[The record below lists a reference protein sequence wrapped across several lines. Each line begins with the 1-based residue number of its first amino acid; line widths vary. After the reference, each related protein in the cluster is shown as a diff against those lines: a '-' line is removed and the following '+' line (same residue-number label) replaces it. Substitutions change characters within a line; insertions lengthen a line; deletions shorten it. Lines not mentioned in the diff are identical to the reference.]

1 MTLADIVAAA
11 TGSREADKDGAKRLP
26 DIAERPPS
34 PSKEPSGPTP
44 SPNIALGALGGSFP
58 RSWSLQHPATR
69 ASFSKPPRPG
79 SFHPKLGPVPSA
91 DPATATDPFRAD
103 FRPADSE
110 FRGAFQYHDEDTAT
124 PSSSRKAKRE
134 SWLGGFAP
142 HERDKD
148 KSRDGGHDEQ
158 PDAGAETEPEP
169 ETEHQEG
176 GIWKRWIAEPLGLS
190 DADDDPQSPRGTTTR
205 GSTPRVSRQNTAE
218 GPRTQKTV
226 RAAKSLPQIRDRE
239 KSSRGTS
246 NPSAN
251 ASSAADPR
259 AQSQS
264 RRGSEAGASK
274 WAILKPKIKHH
285 VAQQQQQQQQAGSG
299 VAANVTVTDELLVGG
314 LGVLLLQMFFER
326 DDQDRRRVPILLH
339 HLKIRVSDSINP
351 LNGRHAVFR
360 IECEYANGAA
370 RWVIYRQLRDFISLH
385 GHYRVASVYLT
396 RDQVLLPEFPKTS
409 LPYFKFLKKEGR
421 EKGTGELH
429 RTDFAKLQRESLENY
444 LIGVIKAVMFRAD
457 ANRLFRFFEIS
468 ALSIA
473 LAQRGGIQGKLLR
486 SSQRKAGYLRVL
498 SSNMSR
504 KAAHTGLL
512 AWKRNHEPKWWLVRE
527 SYLVAVEDPGELQ
540 IFDVFLLDSDFT
552 IERPVRY
559 YRQGLSF
566 LHGAL
571 ENDDDEMEK
580 KHTHTRE
587 IEPQLS
593 KSQTIKRTFK
603 SIGHSAGRSAT
614 TGDKDKHTAQ
624 SNGDTNAAGPSGSG
638 SGTRRRSGSLGA
650 REALGARVRPG
661 EGLPVPDMADMIT
674 SSESSSDEEDPTTAA
689 AQGPDKDGKKK
700 KGKGKNKANLGDVS
714 QHTFYI
720 QNSQNRL
727 KLVAKNER
735 EMVQWIVS
743 MERMASQ
750 SHWTGKNRFDS
761 FAPIRLNVAA
771 QWLVDGRDYF
781 WNLSRAILLAKERIY
796 IHDWWLS
803 PELYLRRPGKE
814 QYRLDRLLKRKA
826 EEGVKIFVILYKEV
840 SNRTT
845 PTDSNYTKQT
855 LVNLHPNIMVQ
866 RSPSHF
872 STGTF
877 YWAHHEKMCVIDE
890 AIAFMGGL
898 DACFGRWDTAQHVLI
913 DDGEPNGP
921 EGNEQIWVGKDYSNS
936 RVMDFHTLNKP
947 EQDMYDRTK
956 VPRMPWHDVAMQIVG
971 QPARDLCR
979 HFVQRWNYLLRVKN
993 HSRKMPFLLPPP
1005 DFKPSELTE
1014 QGLTGTCELQICRSA
1029 GAWSLGTQNRVEH
1042 SIQNAYLKAIQLS
1055 EHFVYIENQFF
1066 ITSTTV
1072 NDVAIENKIGD
1083 ALVNRIIR
1091 AHHDGVKWKAC
1102 IVIPLLPGFTF
1113 PIDHGEAS
1121 AVRLIMECQNRTIS
1135 RGPNSIFARLRKE
1148 GIDPDE
1154 YISFFSLRGW
1164 GKLAGDVLTT
1174 EQVYIHGKIMVVD
1187 DRVVIIGSANINDRS
1202 QRGDRDSELAS
1213 VIRDTDMIDSR
1224 MAGKPFKV
1232 GRFAH
1237 TLRVRLMREHLGVD
1251 VDAMYQE
1258 DLMAN
1263 EPKMRE
1269 DEVKTW
1275 DPDNEQKMREEGVS
1289 KVKQHGPAGNIEVLS
1304 KDTMGQVAYGAEE
1317 VGLHKLG
1324 RLGHKLGATST
1335 TQGGNDA
1342 TVDEERKMF
1351 SRSGKKEAGFADSVV
1366 PTLEEKTVMEHRPR
1380 KPDDKNEKPL
1390 EDALK
1395 VPGGQGVDPKE
1406 ATTPDGEKFGAPADA
1421 STSAFTDNQ
1430 PPHARS
1436 GDKDVSP
1443 EEQGAVHARTL
1454 LRKHLSVS
1462 VGAKPWTIPTPAPEI
1477 DPHGFKDPA
1486 CDEFFKEVWVAAA
1499 VHNTEIYRKVFHCT
1513 PDDLVTT
1520 WKQYKEFA
1528 QHQERLSKVPKDS
1541 QMPAEPVGTVP
1552 GEGAGVAENPGHHGM
1567 HHLGEGLEAGN
1578 RNDNLDAHTETEES
1592 NDQPSSPRSS
1602 PSTRRNGKDNVP
1614 GGKPANMG
1622 PGQNHTFDTRSRR
1635 PTHPDE
1641 PLEQWEREEMEELLQ
1656 DVRGHLV
1663 VFPTRFLEGEDVA
1676 NNFLFN
1682 TDRLLPLPI
1691 YD

>member
-1 MTLADIVAAA
+1 MLSLSEVVSAA
-11 TGSREADKDGAKRLP
+11 TAHHDAEKESAKRLP

-34 PSKEPSGPTP
+34 PKDPS
-44 SPNIALGALGGSFP
+44 SQQPNVALGALGGSFP

-69 ASFSKPPRPG
+69 ASFSKPPRLG
-79 SFHPKLGPVPSA
+79 LHHPKLEPVGSS

-103 FRPADSE
+103 FRPPDSE
-110 FRGAFQYHDEDTAT
+110 FRGAFQYHEDDSSTPTA
-124 PSSSRKAKRE
+124 RKPKRE
-134 SWLGGFAP
+134 SWLGGFTSHP
-142 HERDKD
+142 DREKD
-148 KSRDGGHDEQ
+148 KSRDAEQ
-158 PDAGAETEPEP
+158 SEQQPEGEEPEP
-169 ETEHQEG
+169 EPEHQEG
-176 GIWKRWIAEPLGLS
+176 GIWKRWIAEPLGL
-190 DADDDPQSPRGTTTR
+190 DTDDDPQSPRGTTTR

-218 GPRTQKTV
+218 GPRTQPKTV
-226 RAAKSLPQIRDRE
+226 RAAKSLPQIRDRA
-239 KSSRGTS
+239 KSSRDTS
-246 NPSAN
+246 NPNTNSN
-251 ASSAADPR
+251 ADPR
-259 AQSQS
+259 ATSQS
-264 RRGSEAGASK
+264 RRGSEAGGSK
-274 WAILKPKIKHH
+274 WAILKPKIKSHI
-285 VAQQQQQQQQAGSG
+285 AQQQQPSSG
-299 VAANVTVTDELLVGG
+299 MAANVTVTDELLMGG

-326 DDQDRRRVPILLH
+326 DDQGRRRVPILLH

-421 EKGTGELH
+421 EKGTEVH
-429 RTDFAKLQRESLENY
+429 RTDFAKLQREALENY
-444 LIGVIKAVMFRAD
+444 LIGMIKAVMFRAD

-473 LAQRGGIQGKLLR
+473 LAQRGGIQGK
-486 SSQRKAGYLRVL
+486 AGYLRVL

-512 AWKRNHEPKWWLVRE
+512 GWKRDHEPKWWLVRE

-552 IERPVRY
+552 IERPIRY

-571 ENDDDEMEK
+571 DNDDAEVEK
-580 KHTHTRE
+580 KYTHTRE
-587 IEPQLS
+587 IEPQMS
-593 KSQTIKRTFK
+593 KRQTIKDTFR
-603 SIGHSAGRSAT
+603 SIGHSAGRSAVT
-614 TGDKDKHTAQ
+614 SEKDKSSSQ
-624 SNGDTNAAGPSGSG
+624 PSGDANVRA
-638 SGTRRRSGSLGA
+638 RRGSLGA
-650 REALGARVRPG
+650 SGTVRPRD
-661 EGLPVPDMADMIT
+661 GLPEPDLAGVIS
-674 SSESSSDEEDPTTAA
+674 SSESSSDEEDPAA
-689 AQGPDKDGKKK
+689 AANQTEKDKKK
-700 KGKGKNKANLGDVS
+700 KGKAKNKANLTDVS

-720 QNSQNRL
+720 QNSQTRL

-872 STGTF
+872 ATGTF
-877 YWAHHEKMCVIDE
+877 YWAHHEKLCVIDE

-898 DACFGRWDTAQHVLI
+898 DACFGRWDTPQHVLI
-913 DDGEPNGP
+913 DDGEPYGP
-921 EGNEQIWVGKDYSNS
+921 EGSEQIWIGKDYSNS
-936 RVMDFHTLNKP
+936 RVLDFHTLNKP

-1005 DFKPSELTE
+1005 DFKPAELTE

-1072 NDVAIENKIGD
+1072 NDVVVENRIGD

-1091 AHHDGVKWKAC
+1091 AHHDGVKWRAC

-1148 GIDPDE
+1148 GIDPDD
-1154 YISFFSLRGW
+1154 YISIFSLRGW

-1174 EQVYIHGKIMVVD
+1174 EQVYIHGKTMVVD

-1202 QRGDRDSELAS
+1202 QLGNRDSELAS
-1213 VIRDTDMIDSR
+1213 VIRDTDMIESR

-1251 VDAMYQE
+1251 VDAMFQE

-1275 DPDNEQKMREEGVS
+1275 DPDNEQKMREGVS
-1289 KVKQHGPAGNIEVLS
+1289 QVKQPGPTGNIEMLS
-1304 KDTMGQVAYGAEE
+1304 RDTIGQVAYGAEE
-1317 VGLHKLG
+1317 IGLHKLG

-1335 TQGGNDA
+1335 ASGDDA
-1342 TVDEERKMF
+1342 TIVEERRMF
-1351 SRSGKKEAGFADSVV
+1351 SRDGTKEPGFADAVV
-1366 PTLEEKTVMEHRPR
+1366 PTLEEKTVLEHRP
-1380 KPDDKNEKPL
+1380 KESENKQDQPIMDVL
-1390 EDALK
+1390 DAPGAK
-1395 VPGGQGVDPKE
+1395 VAEPKE
-1406 ATTPDGEKFGAPADA
+1406 ATTLGGEKFGAPADA
-1421 STSAFTDNQ
+1421 STSPQTDDQ

-1436 GDKDVSP
+1436 GEKDFTP
-1443 EEQGAVHARTL
+1443 EEQGAVHARSL

-1462 VGAKPWTIPTPAPEI
+1462 VGTKPWTVPTPAPNI
-1477 DPHGFKDPA
+1477 DPHGFKDPV
-1486 CDEFFKEVWVAAA
+1486 CDEFFKDVWVATA

-1520 WKQYKEFA
+1520 WKQYKEFS

-1541 QMPAEPVGTVP
+1541 QPPAEAAGTVP
-1552 GEGAGVAENPGHHGM
+1552 GEGAGIAENPGHRGV
-1567 HHLGEGLEAGN
+1567 HHPGDGLETGD
-1578 RNDNLDAHTETEES
+1578 RKDNLDQHTETEDS
-1592 NDQPSSPRSS
+1592 TDQPSSPRSS
-1602 PSTRRNGKDNVP
+1602 PSTRRNGKDVP
-1614 GGKPANMG
+1614 NGKPGPSG
-1622 PGQNHTFDTRSRR
+1622 PGQNPGFDTRSRR

-1641 PLEQWEREEMEELLQ
+1641 PLEQWERDEMEELLE
-1656 DVRGHLV
+1656 DVKGHLV
-1663 VFPTRFLEGEDVA
+1663 IYPTRFLEGEDVA

>member
-1 MTLADIVAAA
+1 MLSTH
-11 TGSREADKDGAKRLP
+11 DKL
-26 DIAERPPS
+26 
-34 PSKEPSGPTP
+34 
-44 SPNIALGALGGSFP
+44 
-58 RSWSLQHPATR
+58 
-69 ASFSKPPRPG
+69 
-79 SFHPKLGPVPSA
+79 V
-91 DPATATDPFRAD
+91 
-103 FRPADSE
+103 
-110 FRGAFQYHDEDTAT
+110 
-124 PSSSRKAKRE
+124 RK
-134 SWLGGFAP
+134 
-142 HERDKD
+142 
-148 KSRDGGHDEQ
+148 
-158 PDAGAETEPEP
+158 
-169 ETEHQEG
+169 
-176 GIWKRWIAEPLGLS
+176 
-190 DADDDPQSPRGTTTR
+190 
-205 GSTPRVSRQNTAE
+205 
-218 GPRTQKTV
+218 
-226 RAAKSLPQIRDRE
+226 
-239 KSSRGTS
+239 
-246 NPSAN
+246 
-251 ASSAADPR
+251 
-259 AQSQS
+259 
-264 RRGSEAGASK
+264 
-274 WAILKPKIKHH
+274 
-285 VAQQQQQQQQAGSG
+285 
-299 VAANVTVTDELLVGG
+299 
-314 LGVLLLQMFFER
+314 
-326 DDQDRRRVPILLH
+326 
-339 HLKIRVSDSINP
+339 
-351 LNGRHAVFR
+351 
-360 IECEYANGAA
+360 
-370 RWVIYRQLRDFISLH
+370 
-385 GHYRVASVYLT
+385 
-396 RDQVLLPEFPKTS
+396 
-409 LPYFKFLKKEGR
+409 
-421 EKGTGELH
+421 
-429 RTDFAKLQRESLENY
+429 
-444 LIGVIKAVMFRAD
+444 MFRAD
-457 ANRLFRFFEIS
+457 ANRLFRFFEMS

-473 LAQRGGIQGKLLR
+473 LAQRGGIQGK
-486 SSQRKAGYLRVL
+486 AGYLRVL

-504 KAAHTGLL
+504 KGAHHGLL

-540 IFDVFLLDSDFT
+540 IFDVFLLDADFA

-571 ENDDDEMEK
+571 DNDDEAAEK
-580 KHTHTRE
+580 KHSHTRE
-587 IEPQLS
+587 IEPEQS
-593 KSQTIKRTFK
+593 KSGAIKRTFQ
-603 SIGHSAGRSAT
+603 SIGHS
-614 TGDKDKHTAQ
+614 TART
-624 SNGDTNAAGPSGSG
+624 SSGTSGSREAGPSGTGGNKGHS
-638 SGTRRRSGSLGA
+638 RRRSSTGT
-650 REALGARVRPG
+650 RPQDNRI
-661 EGLPVPDMADMIT
+661 PAPDVTDMIS
-674 SSESSSDEEDPTTAA
+674 SSESSSDEEDPTIAA
-689 AQGPDKDGKKK
+689 NQGVDNNKKK
-700 KGKGKNKANLGDVS
+700 KKNKANLADVS

-814 QYRLDRLLKRKA
+814 QFRLDRLLKRKA

-872 STGTF
+872 ATGTF
-877 YWAHHEKMCVIDE
+877 YWAHHEKLCVIDE

-913 DDGEPNGP
+913 DDGDPNGGP
-921 EGNEQIWVGKDYSNS
+921 GHEQIWTGKDYSNA

-1005 DFKPSELTE
+1005 DFRPSELTE
-1014 QGLTGTCELQICRSA
+1014 QGLTGTCELQIS
-1029 GAWSLGTQNRVEH
+1029 
-1042 SIQNAYLKAIQLS
+1042 IQLS

-1072 NDVAIENKIGD
+1072 NDVAVENKIGD

-1091 AHHDGVKWKAC
+1091 AHHDEVKWRAV

-1113 PIDHGEAS
+1113 PIDHNDAS
-1121 AVRLIMECQNRTIS
+1121 TPHYGVSE
-1135 RGPNSIFARLRKE
+1135 
-1148 GIDPDE
+1148 PDDLAWSQFNFCTPDD
-1154 YISFFSLRGW
+1154 YITFFSLRGW
-1164 GKLAGDVLTT
+1164 GKLADDVLTT
-1174 EQVYIHGKIMVVD
+1174 EQVYIHAKCMVVD

-1202 QRGDRDSELAS
+1202 QRGDRDSELAA

-1237 TLRVRLMREHLGVD
+1237 TLRIRLMREHLGVD

-1263 EPKMRE
+1263 QPKARE
-1269 DEVKTW
+1269 DEIKKW
-1275 DPDNEQKMREEGVS
+1275 DPDHEQKFREDGVS
-1289 KVKQHGPAGNIEVLS
+1289 RVKQSSALGNLKVMS
-1304 KDTMGQVAYGAEE
+1304 RDTIGQIAYGAEE
-1317 VGLHKLG
+1317 IGMHKLG
-1324 RLGHKLGATST
+1324 RIGHKLGATST
-1335 TQGGNDA
+1335 AEGGDNTA
-1342 TVDEERKMF
+1342 VLEERQMY
-1351 SRSGKKEAGFADSVV
+1351 SRDGKKEPGFADSVV
-1366 PTLEEKTVMEHRPR
+1366 PTLEEKTVAEHRPR
-1380 KPDDKNEKPL
+1380 RADNKSGQPL

-1395 VPGGQGVDPKE
+1395 SPGANATEPNE

-1421 STSAFTDNQ
+1421 SSTAYSDDQ

-1436 GDKDVSP
+1436 GDKDFSP
-1443 EEQGAVHARTL
+1443 EEKEAVQTRNL
-1454 LRKHLSVS
+1454 LRKHLSAGI
-1462 VGAKPWTIPTPAPEI
+1462 GAKPWTVPTPAPEI
-1477 DPHGFKDPA
+1477 DPHGFQDPV
-1486 CDEFFKEVWVAAA
+1486 CDDFFKDVWVAAA

-1520 WKQYKEFA
+1520 WKQYKEFT
-1528 QHQERLSKVPKDS
+1528 QHQERLSKPPKDS
-1541 QMPAEPVGTVP
+1541 QNQQEPVGTVP
-1552 GEGAGVAENPGHHGM
+1552 GEGAGVAETPGSHGQHHA
-1567 HHLGEGLEAGN
+1567 GEGLEPGK
-1578 RNDNLDAHTETEES
+1578 RLDNLDVHTETEDS
-1592 NDQPSSPRSS
+1592 ADQPPSPRSS
-1602 PSTRRNGKDNVP
+1602 PSTRRNGKNNASS
-1614 GGKPANMG
+1614 GKPTGTA
-1622 PGQNHTFDTRSRR
+1622 PIQNGADPRSRR
-1635 PTHPDE
+1635 PAHPDE
-1641 PLEQWEREEMEELLQ
+1641 PLEQWERDEMEELLQ
-1656 DVRGHLV
+1656 DIRGHLV
-1663 VFPTRFLEGEDVA
+1663 IYPTRFLEGEDVA

>member
-1 MTLADIVAAA
+1 MPPTLADVVAAA
-11 TGSREADKDGAKRLP
+11 TTHEKDERKRLP
-26 DIAERPPS
+26 DIAEKP
-34 PSKEPSGPTP
+34 PTP
-44 SPNIALGALGGSFP
+44 HEGSVTNETVPLPNPALGALGGSHP

-79 SFHPKLGPVPSA
+79 SHHPRINLDESTDPSA
-91 DPATATDPFRAD
+91 ATDPFRAD
-103 FRPADSE
+103 FRQADSE
-110 FRGAFQYHDEDTAT
+110 FKGAFQYHDDDATT
-124 PSSSRKAKRE
+124 PSSRKHKRE
-134 SWLGGFAP
+134 SWLGGGR
-142 HERDKD
+142 EKD
-148 KSRDGGHDEQ
+148 KEKEKDKARDSELTEQ
-158 PDAGAETEPEP
+158 RAEGAESDHESDH
-169 ETEHQEG
+169 EHQEHHEHHEG
-176 GIWKRWIAEPLGLS
+176 GLWKKWIAEPLGLS
-190 DADDDPQSPRGTTTR
+190 DVDDDPQSPRGTTTR

-226 RAAKSLPQIRDRE
+226 RTAKSLPQIRDGG
-239 KSSRGTS
+239 KASRAASTS
-246 NPSAN
+246 NAN
-251 ASSAADPR
+251 GSADPR
-259 AQSQS
+259 AQSRS
-264 RRGSEAGASK
+264 RRGSEAGVSK
-274 WAILKPKIKHH
+274 WAILKPKIKSH
-285 VAQQQQQQQQAGSG
+285 VQQQQQQQPTSSSATPVS
-299 VAANVTVTDELLVGG
+299 VTDELLMGG

-385 GHYRVASVYLT
+385 GHYRVAGVYL
-396 RDQVLLPEFPKTS
+396 RGDQPLLPEFPKTS

-429 RTDFAKLQRESLENY
+429 RTDFAKLQREALENY

-473 LAQRGGIQGKLLR
+473 LAQRGGIQGK
-486 SSQRKAGYLRVL
+486 AGYLRVL

-504 KAAHTGLL
+504 KGAHNGLL
-512 AWKRNHEPKWWLVRE
+512 AWKKNHEPKWWLVRE
-527 SYLVAVEDPGELQ
+527 SYLVAVEDPGDLQ
-540 IFDVFLLDSDFT
+540 IFDVFLLDSEFT

-566 LHGAL
+566 LHGAV
-571 ENDDDEMEK
+571 DDDATVEK
-580 KHTHTRE
+580 KHTHTRG
-587 IEPQLS
+587 IEPQAS
-593 KSQTIKRTFK
+593 KRQTFKRTIKNT
-603 SIGHSAGRSAT
+603 IGNSTGRSST
-614 TGDKDKHTAQ
+614 NSDRGKELAQ
-624 SNGDTNAAGPSGSG
+624 TNEDANGAGSSRRRA
-638 SGTRRRSGSLGA
+638 STGTRPS
-650 REALGARVRPG
+650 
-661 EGLPVPDMADMIT
+661 EGLPVSDVPDVAAMIS
-674 SSESSSDEEDPTTAA
+674 SSESSSDEEDPAA
-689 AQGPDKDGKKK
+689 AANQGTEQQKKK
-700 KGKGKNKANLGDVS
+700 KKNKANLTDVS
-714 QHTFYI
+714 QHTFYV

-872 STGTF
+872 ATGTF
-877 YWAHHEKMCVIDE
+877 YWAHHEKLCVIDE

-913 DDGEPNGP
+913 DDGEPHGP
-921 EGNEQIWVGKDYSNS
+921 DGAEQIWIGKDYSNS
-936 RVMDFHTLNKP
+936 RVLDFHTLNRP
-947 EQDMYDRTK
+947 EQDMYDRSK

-1005 DFKPSELTE
+1005 DFKPSELAE

-1029 GAWSLGTQNRVEH
+1029 GPWSLGTQNRIEH

-1072 NDVAIENKIGD
+1072 NDVIIENKIGD

-1091 AHHDGVKWKAC
+1091 AHHDGVKWRAC

-1154 YISFFSLRGW
+1154 YITFFSLRGW

-1174 EQVYIHGKIMVVD
+1174 EQVYIHGKCMVVD

-1263 EPKMRE
+1263 DPKMRE
-1269 DEVKTW
+1269 EEVKTW
-1275 DPDNEQKMREEGVS
+1275 DPDSEQKLREEGVS
-1289 KVKQHGPAGNIEVLS
+1289 KVKPSGAVGNIEVMS
-1304 KDTMGQVAYGAEE
+1304 KDTVGQVAYGAEE
-1317 VGLHKLG
+1317 IGLHKLG

-1335 TQGGNDA
+1335 AQPGNDA
-1342 TVDEERKMF
+1342 VQTEERQTYSKD
-1351 SRSGKKEAGFADSVV
+1351 GKKEPGFADATV
-1366 PTLEEKTVMEHRPR
+1366 PTLEEKTIIEHRP
-1380 KPDDKNEKPL
+1380 KEPDNKREQPL
-1390 EDALK
+1390 MDTLK
-1395 VPGGQGVDPKE
+1395 VPGAKDPEPKE

-1421 STSAFTDNQ
+1421 SSSAYTDDQ

-1436 GDKDVSP
+1436 GDKDASP
-1443 EEQGAVHARTL
+1443 EEQGAVQARTL

-1462 VGAKPWTIPTPAPEI
+1462 VGAKPWTVPTPAPEI
-1477 DPHGFKDPA
+1477 DPHGFQDPV
-1486 CDEFFKEVWVAAA
+1486 CDEFFKDVWVAAA

-1541 QMPAEPVGTVP
+1541 QGQQDAAGTVP
-1552 GEGAGVAENPGHHGM
+1552 GEGAGVAENPGPQGIHQP
-1567 HHLGEGLEAGN
+1567 GEGPETGN
-1578 RNDNLDAHTETEES
+1578 RPDNLDVHTETEDS
-1592 NDQPSSPRSS
+1592 TDQPPSPRSS
-1602 PSTRRNGKDNVP
+1602 PSTRRNGKEP
-1614 GGKPANMG
+1614 GLTAKPAG
-1622 PGQNHTFDTRSRR
+1622 STTARTPTFDGRARR

-1641 PLEQWEREEMEELLQ
+1641 PLEQWERDEMEELLQ

-1663 VFPTRFLEGEDVA
+1663 IYPTRFLEGEDVA

-1691 YD
+1691 YN

>member
-1 MTLADIVAAA
+1 MSPTLGDVVSAAIA
-11 TGSREADKDGAKRLP
+11 HDKENHQRLP
-26 DIAERPPS
+26 DIAEKPAALEGDPI
-34 PSKEPSGPTP
+34 
-44 SPNIALGALGGSFP
+44 PNQSTIQSNAALGALGGSHP

-69 ASFSKPPRPG
+69 ASFSKPPRLG
-79 SFHPKLGPVPSA
+79 SHHPTLEPVTSGEPS
-91 DPATATDPFRAD
+91 TATDPFRAD
-103 FRPADSE
+103 FRPTHSE
-110 FRGAFQYHDEDTAT
+110 FKGAFQYYEDEAAT
-124 PSSSRKAKRE
+124 PSSRKHKRE
-134 SWLGGFAP
+134 SWLGGREKDKEKEKARDNEPTEQREGAESEHEHEHEP
-142 HERDKD
+142 HE
-148 KSRDGGHDEQ
+148 GG
-158 PDAGAETEPEP
+158 
-169 ETEHQEG
+169 
-176 GIWKRWIAEPLGLS
+176 WKRWILGGHS
-190 DADDDPQSPRGTTTR
+190 DVDDEPQSPRGTNTR
-205 GSTPRVSRQNTAE
+205 GSTPRVSRQSTLE
-218 GPRTQKTV
+218 GPRTNNKAV
-226 RAAKSLPQIRDRE
+226 RTARSLPQIRDGG
-239 KSSRGTS
+239 KASRPTSTSGTP
-246 NPSAN
+246 NP
-251 ASSAADPR
+251 DPR
-259 AQSQS
+259 ADSRS
-264 RRGSEAGASK
+264 RRGSEAGAGSK
-274 WAILKPKIKHH
+274 WAILKPKIRSH
-285 VAQQQQQQQQAGSG
+285 VQQQQQQQQQPSSSS
-299 VAANVTVTDELLVGG
+299 AAPVSVTDELLVGG

-351 LNGRHAVFR
+351 LNGHHAVFR

-385 GHYRVASVYLT
+385 GHYRVASVYL
-396 RDQVLLPEFPKTS
+396 RGDQPLLPEFPKTS

-421 EKGTGELH
+421 EKGTGDVH

-457 ANRLFRFFEIS
+457 ANRLFRFFEMS

-473 LAQRGGIQGKLLR
+473 LAQRGGIQG
-486 SSQRKAGYLRVL
+486 KAGYLRVL

-540 IFDVFLLDSDFT
+540 IFDVFLLDSDFA

-571 ENDDDEMEK
+571 DNDDDAAEK
-580 KHTHTRE
+580 KHSHTRE
-587 IEPQLS
+587 IEPS
-593 KSQTIKRTFK
+593 HSTGRAIKRTFQ
-603 SIGHSAGRSAT
+603 SIGHT
-614 TGDKDKHTAQ
+614 TGR
-624 SNGDTNAAGPSGSG
+624 NASGVGGSRDGSQPNVGASGSKG
-638 SGTRRRSGSLGA
+638 HARRRSSTGTRPQDNSLPAPNVAGT
-650 REALGARVRPG
+650 
-661 EGLPVPDMADMIT
+661 IT
-674 SSESSSDEEDPTTAA
+674 SSESSSDEEDPAVAA
-689 AQGPDKDGKKK
+689 NQGIDNNKKK
-700 KGKGKNKANLGDVS
+700 KKNKANLADVS

-814 QYRLDRLLKRKA
+814 QFRLDRLLKRKA

-872 STGTF
+872 ATGTF
-877 YWAHHEKMCVIDE
+877 YWAHHEKLCVIDE
-890 AIAFMGGL
+890 AIAFLGGL
-898 DACFGRWDTAQHVLI
+898 DMCFGRWDTAQHVLI
-913 DDGEPNGP
+913 DDGEPHGP
-921 EGNEQIWVGKDYSNS
+921 PGSEQIWIGKDYSNA
-936 RVMDFHTLNKP
+936 RVLDFHTLNKP

-1029 GAWSLGTQNRVEH
+1029 GPWSLGTQNRIEH

-1072 NDVAIENKIGD
+1072 NDVIIENKIGD

-1091 AHHDGVKWKAC
+1091 AHHDKVKWRAC

-1148 GIDPDE
+1148 GIDPDD
-1154 YISFFSLRGW
+1154 YITFFSLRGW
-1164 GKLAGDVLTT
+1164 GKLADDVLTT
-1174 EQVYIHGKIMVVD
+1174 EQVYIHAKCMVVD

-1202 QRGDRDSELAS
+1202 QRGDRDSELAA
-1213 VIRDTDMIDSR
+1213 VIRDTDMIESR

-1263 EPKMRE
+1263 QPKARE
-1269 DEVKTW
+1269 DEIKKW
-1275 DPDNEQKMREEGVS
+1275 DPDHEQKLRDEGVS
-1289 KVKQHGPAGNIEVLS
+1289 RVKQSTALGNLEIMS
-1304 KDTMGQVAYGAEE
+1304 KDTVGQAAYGAEE
-1317 VGLHKLG
+1317 IGLHKIG
-1324 RLGHKLGATST
+1324 RIGHKLGATST
-1335 TQGGNDA
+1335 AEGADNA
-1342 TVDEERKMF
+1342 ALLEERQMY
-1351 SRSGKKEAGFADSVV
+1351 SRDGKKESGFADAVV
-1366 PTLEEKTVMEHRPR
+1366 PTLEEKTLMEHRPKQTDNKR
-1380 KPDDKNEKPL
+1380 EQPL

-1395 VPGGQGVDPKE
+1395 SPGAKANEPKE
-1406 ATTPDGEKFGAPADA
+1406 ATTPEGEKFGAPADA
-1421 STSAFTDNQ
+1421 SANAYTDDQ

-1436 GDKDVSP
+1436 GDKDFSS
-1443 EEQGAVHARTL
+1443 EEKEAVQARSL

-1462 VGAKPWTIPTPAPEI
+1462 VGAKPWTVPTPAPEI
-1477 DPHGFKDPA
+1477 DPHGFRDPV
-1486 CDEFFKEVWVAAA
+1486 CDEFFKDVWVATA

-1528 QHQERLSKVPKDS
+1528 QHQERLSKPPKDS
-1541 QMPAEPVGTVP
+1541 QAQQEAVGTVP
-1552 GEGAGVAENPGHHGM
+1552 GEGAGVAETPGSQGQHHT
-1567 HHLGEGLEAGN
+1567 GEGLEAGK
-1578 RNDNLDAHTETEES
+1578 RLDNLDVHTETDDS
-1592 NDQPSSPRSS
+1592 TDQPPSPRSS
-1602 PSTRRNGKDNVP
+1602 PSTRRNGKDTGP
-1614 GGKPANMG
+1614 SGKPANSA
-1622 PGQNHTFDTRSRR
+1622 PAQNGADTRSRR

-1641 PLEQWEREEMEELLQ
+1641 PLEQWERDEMEELLQ
-1656 DVRGHLV
+1656 DIRGHLV

-1682 TDRLLPLPI
+1682 TDRILPPPDL
-1691 YD
+1691 

>member
-1 MTLADIVAAA
+1 MSPTLGDVIAAA
-11 TGSREADKDGAKRLP
+11 VAHDKENHKRLP
-26 DIAERPPS
+26 DIAEKPAAPEGD
-34 PSKEPSGPTP
+34 PIPNGATP
-44 SPNIALGALGGSFP
+44 QINTALGALGGGHP

-79 SFHPKLGPVPSA
+79 SHHPKLEPVTSGEPS
-91 DPATATDPFRAD
+91 TATDPFRAD
-103 FRPADSE
+103 FRPANSE
-110 FRGAFQYHDEDTAT
+110 FKGAFQYNEEEAAT
-124 PSSSRKAKRE
+124 PSSRKHKRE
-134 SWLGGFAP
+134 SWLGGREREKEKDKARDTEQPEPREGAESEHEPEHEP
-142 HERDKD
+142 HE
-148 KSRDGGHDEQ
+148 GGL
-158 PDAGAETEPEP
+158 
-169 ETEHQEG
+169 
-176 GIWKRWIAEPLGLS
+176 WKRWIAEPLGLS
-190 DADDDPQSPRGTTTR
+190 DADDEPQSPRGTTTR

-218 GPRTQKTV
+218 GPRNLKTV
-226 RAAKSLPQIRDRE
+226 RTAKSLPHIRDGG
-239 KSSRGTS
+239 KASRPTSTSGTPS
-246 NPSAN
+246 GNPDLR
-251 ASSAADPR
+251 ADPR
-259 AQSQS
+259 AES
-264 RRGSEAGASK
+264 RSRPSK
-274 WAILKPKIKHH
+274 WAILKPKIRTH
-285 VAQQQQQQQQAGSG
+285 VQQQQQQQQQSSSSS
-299 VAANVTVTDELLVGG
+299 VAPVSVTDELLMGG

-351 LNGRHAVFR
+351 LNGHHAVFR

-385 GHYRVASVYLT
+385 GHYRVASVYL
-396 RDQVLLPEFPKTS
+396 RGDQPLLPEFPKTS

-421 EKGTGELH
+421 EKGTEMH

-457 ANRLFRFFEIS
+457 ANRLFRFFEMS

-473 LAQRGGIQGKLLR
+473 LAQRGGIQG
-486 SSQRKAGYLRVL
+486 KAGYLRVL

-512 AWKRNHEPKWWLVRE
+512 AWKRNHEPKWWLMRE

-540 IFDVFLLDSDFT
+540 IFDVFLLDSEFA

-571 ENDDDEMEK
+571 DNDDEAAEK
-580 KHTHTRE
+580 KHSHTRE
-587 IEPQLS
+587 IEPSHS
-593 KSQTIKRTFK
+593 KGQAIKRTFQ
-603 SIGHSAGRSAT
+603 SIGHT
-614 TGDKDKHTAQ
+614 TGRT
-624 SNGDTNAAGPSGSG
+624 SGA
-638 SGTRRRSGSLGA
+638 SGTREASQPNVSTSGSKGHSRRRSSTGA
-650 REALGARVRPG
+650 RPQDGNIPA
-661 EGLPVPDMADMIT
+661 PDLTDMI
-674 SSESSSDEEDPTTAA
+674 SSESSSDEEDPTIAA
-689 AQGPDKDGKKK
+689 NQG
-700 KGKGKNKANLGDVS
+700 
-714 QHTFYI
+714 HTFYI

-761 FAPIRLNVAA
+761 YAPIRLNVAA

-814 QYRLDRLLKRKA
+814 QFRLDKLLKRKA

-872 STGTF
+872 ATGTF
-877 YWAHHEKMCVIDE
+877 YWAHHEKLCVIDE

-898 DACFGRWDTAQHVLI
+898 DMCFGRWDTAQHVLI
-913 DDGEPNGP
+913 DDGVPHGSP
-921 EGNEQIWVGKDYSNS
+921 GTEQIWIGKDYSNA
-936 RVMDFHTLNKP
+936 RVMDFHSLNKP
-947 EQDMYDRTK
+947 EQDMYDRSK

-1029 GAWSLGTQNRVEH
+1029 GSWSLGTQSRIEH

-1091 AHHDGVKWKAC
+1091 AHHDKVKWRAC
-1102 IVIPLLPGFTF
+1102 ILIPLLPGFTF

-1135 RGPNSIFARLRKE
+1135 RGPNSIFARLKKE
-1148 GIDPDE
+1148 GIDPDD
-1154 YISFFSLRGW
+1154 YITFFSLRGW
-1164 GKLAGDVLTT
+1164 GKLADDVLTT
-1174 EQVYIHGKIMVVD
+1174 EQVYIHAKCMVVD
-1187 DRVVIIGSANINDRS
+1187 DRVVIIGSANINERS
-1202 QRGDRDSELAS
+1202 QRGDRDSELAA

-1263 EPKMRE
+1263 QPKARE
-1269 DEVKTW
+1269 DEIKKW
-1275 DPDNEQKMREEGVS
+1275 DPDHEQKLREDGVS
-1289 KVKQHGPAGNIEVLS
+1289 RVKQSSALGNIEILS
-1304 KDTMGQVAYGAEE
+1304 KDTVGQVAYGAEE
-1317 VGLHKLG
+1317 IGMHKLG
-1324 RLGHKLGATST
+1324 RIGHKLGATNT
-1335 TQGGNDA
+1335 AEGANNA
-1342 TVDEERKMF
+1342 ALFEERQMY
-1351 SRSGKKEAGFADSVV
+1351 SRDGKKEPGFADATV
-1366 PTLEEKTVMEHRPR
+1366 PTLEEKTVMEHRPQQT
-1380 KPDDKNEKPL
+1380 DDKREQPL
-1390 EDALK
+1390 EDALMS
-1395 VPGGQGVDPKE
+1395 PGAKSTEPKE
-1406 ATTPDGEKFGAPADA
+1406 AATAGGEKFGAPADA
-1421 STSAFTDNQ
+1421 SSSAYTDDQ

-1436 GDKDVSP
+1436 GDKDFSP
-1443 EEQGAVHARTL
+1443 EEKEAVHARSL

-1462 VGAKPWTIPTPAPEI
+1462 VGSKPWTVPTPAPEI
-1477 DPHGFKDPA
+1477 DPHGFQDPV
-1486 CDEFFKEVWVAAA
+1486 CDDFFKDVWVASA

-1528 QHQERLSKVPKDS
+1528 QHQERLSKPPKDS
-1541 QMPAEPVGTVP
+1541 QTQQEAVGTVP
-1552 GEGAGVAENPGHHGM
+1552 GEGAGVAENPGSQGQHHAGD
-1567 HHLGEGLEAGN
+1567 GLETG
-1578 RNDNLDAHTETEES
+1578 RRPDNLDVHTETEDS
-1592 NDQPSSPRSS
+1592 SDQPPSPRSS
-1602 PSTRRNGKDNVP
+1602 PSTRRNGKDSGPPMKSVNS
-1614 GGKPANMG
+1614 GPA
-1622 PGQNHTFDTRSRR
+1622 QNGTDARSRR

-1641 PLEQWEREEMEELLQ
+1641 PLEQWERDEMEELLQ
-1656 DVRGHLV
+1656 DIRGHLV

>member
-1 MTLADIVAAA
+1 MSPALSDVVAAA
-11 TGSREADKDGAKRLP
+11 VAHDKDNHKRLP
-26 DIAERPPS
+26 DIAEKPAAPDGEAI
-34 PSKEPSGPTP
+34 PGEPTIQSNT
-44 SPNIALGALGGSFP
+44 ALGALGGSNP

-69 ASFSKPPRPG
+69 ASFSKPPRTG
-79 SFHPKLGPVPSA
+79 SHHPKLEPVTSGEPSI
-91 DPATATDPFRAD
+91 ATDPFHAD
-103 FRPADSE
+103 FRPAHSE
-110 FRGAFQYHDEDTAT
+110 FKGAFQYNEDEAAT
-124 PSSSRKAKRE
+124 PSSRKHKRE
-134 SWLGGFAP
+134 SWLGG
-142 HERDKD
+142 RDKD
-148 KSRDGGHDEQ
+148 KEKERARDSEVIEQ
-158 PDAGAETEPEP
+158 REGAESEHEPEHEP
-169 ETEHQEG
+169 HEG
-176 GIWKRWIAEPLGLS
+176 GLWKRWITEPLGLS
-190 DADDDPQSPRGTTTR
+190 DADDEPQSPRGTTTR

-218 GPRTQKTV
+218 GPRTHKTV
-226 RAAKSLPQIRDRE
+226 RTAKSLPQIRDGG
-239 KSSRGTS
+239 KTSRPTS
-246 NPSAN
+246 TSGVP
-251 ASSAADPR
+251 ADPR
-259 AQSQS
+259 AESRS
-264 RRGSEAGASK
+264 RRGSEAGPASK
-274 WAILKPKIKHH
+274 WAILKPKIRSHAQQQH
-285 VAQQQQQQQQAGSG
+285 QQQQQQPSSSSAAPVS
-299 VAANVTVTDELLVGG
+299 VADELLMGG

-385 GHYRVASVYLT
+385 GHYRVASVYL
-396 RDQVLLPEFPKTS
+396 RGDQPLLPEFPKTS

-421 EKGTGELH
+421 EKGTGEVH

-457 ANRLFRFFEIS
+457 ANRLFRFFEMS
-468 ALSIA
+468 ALSTA
-473 LAQRGGIQGKLLR
+473 LAQRGGIQG
-486 SSQRKAGYLRVL
+486 KAGYLRVL

-504 KAAHTGLL
+504 KGAQTGLL

-540 IFDVFLLDSDFT
+540 IFDVFLLDSEFT

-566 LHGAL
+566 LHGTVD
-571 ENDDDEMEK
+571 NDDDAAEK
-580 KHTHTRE
+580 KHSHTRE
-587 IEPQLS
+587 IEPQHS
-593 KSQTIKRTFK
+593 KSRAIKRTFQ
-603 SIGHSAGRSAT
+603 SIGHTTGRS
-614 TGDKDKHTAQ
+614 
-624 SNGDTNAAGPSGSG
+624 SSGSARDVSQPNTG
-638 SGTRRRSGSLGA
+638 TSGKGHARRRSSTGT
-650 REALGARVRPG
+650 RPQDNN
-661 EGLPVPDMADMIT
+661 LPAPDVTDMIS
-674 SSESSSDEEDPTTAA
+674 SSESSSDDEDPTVTAN
-689 AQGPDKDGKKK
+689 QGVDNTKKK
-700 KGKGKNKANLGDVS
+700 KKNKANLTDVS

-814 QYRLDRLLKRKA
+814 QFRLDRLLKRKA

-872 STGTF
+872 ATGTF
-877 YWAHHEKMCVIDE
+877 YWAHHEKLCVIDE

-898 DACFGRWDTAQHVLI
+898 DMCFGRWDTAQHVLI
-913 DDGEPNGP
+913 DDGEPHGP
-921 EGNEQIWVGKDYSNS
+921 PGVEQIWIGKDYSNA
-936 RVMDFHTLNKP
+936 RVLDFHTLNKP
-947 EQDMYDRTK
+947 EHDMYDRTK

-1029 GAWSLGTQNRVEH
+1029 GPWSLGTQNRIEH

-1072 NDVAIENKIGD
+1072 NDVIVENKIGD

-1091 AHHDGVKWKAC
+1091 AHHDKVKWRAC
-1102 IVIPLLPGFTF
+1102 VVIPLLPGFTF

-1148 GIDPDE
+1148 GIDPDD
-1154 YISFFSLRGW
+1154 YITFFSLRGW
-1164 GKLAGDVLTT
+1164 GKLADDVLTT
-1174 EQVYIHGKIMVVD
+1174 EQVYIHAKCMVVD

-1202 QRGDRDSELAS
+1202 QRGDRDSELAA
-1213 VIRDTDMIDSR
+1213 VIRDTDMIER
-1224 MAGKPFKV
+1224 LV

-1263 EPKMRE
+1263 QPKARE
-1269 DEVKTW
+1269 DEIKKW
-1275 DPDNEQKMREEGVS
+1275 DPDHEQKLREEGVS
-1289 KVKQHGPAGNIEVLS
+1289 KIKQSTALGNIEIMS
-1304 KDTMGQVAYGAEE
+1304 KDTVSQAAYGAEE
-1317 VGLHKLG
+1317 IGMHKIG
-1324 RLGHKLGATST
+1324 RIGHKLGATST
-1335 TQGGNDA
+1335 AEGADTA
-1342 TVDEERKMF
+1342 ALSEERQMY
-1351 SRSGKKEAGFADSVV
+1351 SRDGKKEPGFADAVV
-1366 PTLEEKTVMEHRPR
+1366 PTLEEKTVMEHRP
-1380 KPDDKNEKPL
+1380 KQTDKGDQPL
-1390 EDALK
+1390 EDSLK
-1395 VPGGQGVDPKE
+1395 PPGAKSTEPKE
-1406 ATTPDGEKFGAPADA
+1406 ATTPEGEKFGAPADA
-1421 STSAFTDNQ
+1421 SSTAYTDDQ

-1436 GDKDVSP
+1436 GDKDVSS
-1443 EEQGAVHARTL
+1443 EEKEAVPTRSL

-1462 VGAKPWTIPTPAPEI
+1462 VGAKPWTVPTPAPEI
-1477 DPHGFKDPA
+1477 DPHGFQDPV
-1486 CDEFFKEVWVAAA
+1486 CDEFFKDVWAATA
-1499 VHNTEIYRKVFHCT
+1499 IHNTEIYRKVFHCT

-1528 QHQERLSKVPKDS
+1528 QHQERLSKPPKDS
-1541 QMPAEPVGTVP
+1541 QTQQEPVGTVP
-1552 GEGAGVAENPGHHGM
+1552 GEGTGVAENLGSHGQHHV
-1567 HHLGEGLEAGN
+1567 GEGLETGK
-1578 RNDNLDAHTETEES
+1578 RHDNLDVHTEIEDS
-1592 NDQPSSPRSS
+1592 ADQPPSPRSS
-1602 PSTRRNGKDNVP
+1602 PSTQRNGKDTGP
-1614 GGKPANMG
+1614 SGKPTNSA
-1622 PGQNHTFDTRSRR
+1622 PTQNGADARARR

-1641 PLEQWEREEMEELLQ
+1641 PLEQWERDEMEELLQ
-1656 DVRGHLV
+1656 DLRGHLV
-1663 VFPTRFLEGEDVA
+1663 VYPTRFLEGEDVA

>member
-1 MTLADIVAAA
+1 MSPTLGDVVAAA
-11 TGSREADKDGAKRLP
+11 VAGDKENHKRLP
-26 DIAERPPS
+26 DIAEKPAAPEGDAI
-34 PSKEPSGPTP
+34 PDDTLAQ
-44 SPNIALGALGGSFP
+44 NNTVLGALGGSHP

-69 ASFSKPPRPG
+69 ASFSKPPRLG
-79 SFHPKLGPVPSA
+79 AHHPVLEPVTSG
-91 DPATATDPFRAD
+91 DVSIATDPFRAD
-103 FRPADSE
+103 FRPAHSE
-110 FRGAFQYHDEDTAT
+110 FKGAFQYNDDEALT
-124 PSSSRKAKRE
+124 PSSRKHKRE
-134 SWLGGFAP
+134 SWLGGREKDKDREKIRENDQAEQREAAESEPEHEP
-142 HERDKD
+142 HE
-148 KSRDGGHDEQ
+148 GGL
-158 PDAGAETEPEP
+158 
-169 ETEHQEG
+169 
-176 GIWKRWIAEPLGLS
+176 WKRWITEPLGLS
-190 DADDDPQSPRGTTTR
+190 DVDDEPQSPRANTTR

-218 GPRTQKTV
+218 GPRTNKTV
-226 RAAKSLPQIRDRE
+226 RTAKSLPQIRDGG
-239 KSSRGTS
+239 KASRPTS
-246 NPSAN
+246 TSGMPNPSN
-251 ASSAADPR
+251 APNVPNGTPDPR
-259 AQSQS
+259 AESRS
-264 RRGSEAGASK
+264 RRGSEVASASK
-274 WAILKPKIKHH
+274 WAILKPKIKSHIH
-285 VAQQQQQQQQAGSG
+285 QQQLQQQPSSSS
-299 VAANVTVTDELLVGG
+299 AAPVSVTDELLMGG

-385 GHYRVASVYLT
+385 GHYRVASVYL
-396 RDQVLLPEFPKTS
+396 RGDQPLLPEFPKTS

-421 EKGTGELH
+421 EKGAGEVH

-457 ANRLFRFFEIS
+457 ANSPKGRDSRQS
-468 ALSIA
+468 
-473 LAQRGGIQGKLLR
+473 R
-486 SSQRKAGYLRVL
+486 YLRVL

-504 KAAHTGLL
+504 KGAHNGLL

-527 SYLVAVEDPGELQ
+527 SYLVAVEDPGE
-540 IFDVFLLDSDFT
+540 F
-552 IERPVRY
+552 ERK
-559 YRQGLSF
+559 F
-566 LHGAL
+566 
-571 ENDDDEMEK
+571 
-580 KHTHTRE
+580 
-587 IEPQLS
+587 
-593 KSQTIKRTFK
+593 F
-603 SIGHSAGRSAT
+603 
-614 TGDKDKHTAQ
+614 
-624 SNGDTNAAGPSGSG
+624 
-638 SGTRRRSGSLGA
+638 RR
-650 REALGARVRPG
+650 
-661 EGLPVPDMADMIT
+661 
-674 SSESSSDEEDPTTAA
+674 EDPTIAA
-689 AQGPDKDGKKK
+689 NQGVDNSKKK
-700 KGKGKNKANLGDVS
+700 KKNKANLAD
-714 QHTFYI
+714 
-720 QNSQNRL
+720 
-727 KLVAKNER
+727 LVAKNER

-814 QYRLDRLLKRKA
+814 QFRLDRLLKRKA

-872 STGTF
+872 ATGTF
-877 YWAHHEKMCVIDE
+877 YWAHHEKLCVIDE

-913 DDGEPNGP
+913 DDGEPHGGP
-921 EGNEQIWVGKDYSNS
+921 GHEQIWIGKDYSNA
-936 RVMDFHTLNKP
+936 RVLDFHTLNKP

-956 VPRMPWHDVAMQIVG
+956 VPRMPWHDIAMQIVG

-1029 GAWSLGTQNRVEH
+1029 GQWSLGTQNRIEH

-1072 NDVAIENKIGD
+1072 NDVAVENKIGD

-1091 AHHDGVKWKAC
+1091 AHHDKVKWRA
-1102 IVIPLLPGFTF
+1102 IILIPLLPGFTF

-1148 GIDPDE
+1148 GIDPDD
-1154 YISFFSLRGW
+1154 YITFFSLRGW
-1164 GKLAGDVLTT
+1164 GKLADDVLTT
-1174 EQVYIHGKIMVVD
+1174 EQVYIHAKCMVVD

-1202 QRGDRDSELAS
+1202 QRGDRDSELAA

-1237 TLRVRLMREHLGVD
+1237 TLRIRLMREHLGVD

-1263 EPKMRE
+1263 QPKARE
-1269 DEVKTW
+1269 DEIKKW
-1275 DPDNEQKMREEGVS
+1275 DPDHEQKFREDGVS
-1289 KVKQHGPAGNIEVLS
+1289 RVKQSSALANIEVMS
-1304 KDTMGQVAYGAEE
+1304 RDTVGQIAYGAEE
-1317 VGLHKLG
+1317 IGMHKLG
-1324 RLGHKLGATST
+1324 RIGQKLGATST
-1335 TQGGNDA
+1335 AEGADNNA
-1342 TVDEERKMF
+1342 LLEERQMY
-1351 SRSGKKEAGFADSVV
+1351 SRDGKKEPGFADAAV
-1366 PTLEEKTVMEHRPR
+1366 PTLEEKTVMEHRPKQTDNKR
-1380 KPDDKNEKPL
+1380 EQPL
-1390 EDALK
+1390 KDALK
-1395 VPGGQGVDPKE
+1395 SPAARATEPNE

-1421 STSAFTDNQ
+1421 SSTAYSDDQ

-1436 GDKDVSP
+1436 GDKDFTSD
-1443 EEQGAVHARTL
+1443 EKEAVHARSL

-1462 VGAKPWTIPTPAPEI
+1462 VGTKPWTVPTPAPEI
-1477 DPHGFKDPA
+1477 DPHGFQDPV
-1486 CDEFFKEVWVAAA
+1486 CDEFFKDVWVAAA

-1528 QHQERLSKVPKDS
+1528 QHQERLSKPPKDS
-1541 QMPAEPVGTVP
+1541 QNQQEAVGTVP
-1552 GEGAGVAENPGHHGM
+1552 GEGAGVTETPGSHGQHHA
-1567 HHLGEGLEAGN
+1567 GEGLEPGK
-1578 RNDNLDAHTETEES
+1578 RLDNLDVHTEAEDPT
-1592 NDQPSSPRSS
+1592 DQPPSPRSS
-1602 PSTRRNGKDNVP
+1602 PSTRRNGKDTVP
-1614 GGKPANMG
+1614 PGKSTNPV
-1622 PGQNHTFDTRSRR
+1622 PTQNGADPRTRR
-1635 PTHPDE
+1635 PAHPDE
-1641 PLEQWEREEMEELLQ
+1641 PLEQWERDEMEELLQ
-1656 DVRGHLV
+1656 DIRGHLV